1 MGFLFRRHDDREIC
15 ARCIG
20 KKLLPPKRLSH
31 KHGDFSYLFI
41 YLFIYF
47 LFPFKSVFMVP
58 YRHFFFHFYS
68 FFFYL
73 NCVAHIYYVLQEKK
87 KIT

>member
-15 ARCIG
+15 VRCIG

-41 YLFIYF
+41 YLFISFF
-47 LFPFKSVFMVP
+47 LLSLSSWFLIVI
-58 YRHFFFHFYS
+58 FFFHFYS
-68 FFFYL
+68 FLFYL